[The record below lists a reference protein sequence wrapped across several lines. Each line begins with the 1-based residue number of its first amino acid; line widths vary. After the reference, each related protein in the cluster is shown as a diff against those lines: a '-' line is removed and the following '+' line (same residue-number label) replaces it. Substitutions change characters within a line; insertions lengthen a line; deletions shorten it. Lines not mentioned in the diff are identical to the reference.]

1 MTGMSL
7 FGKIVRTAINVAT
20 IPVAVVK
27 DIVTLA
33 GVSTCQEEPYTV
45 QKLKQIKEEAEDE

>member
-1 MTGMSL
+1 MSL